1 MVSAKL
7 LRAEWQ
13 FAETARKKAK
23 SAKRKRQGCNP
34 NRLANVLRHPP
45 QWFNDLAGTAD
56 ISYPSILP
64 LSVQGFTHP
73 SSHLNHFYSG
83 KLEVTHAM
91 ERKIAQGR
99 IIVS

>member
-23 SAKRKRQGCNP
+23 SAKRKRQ
-34 NRLANVLRHPP
+34 PP